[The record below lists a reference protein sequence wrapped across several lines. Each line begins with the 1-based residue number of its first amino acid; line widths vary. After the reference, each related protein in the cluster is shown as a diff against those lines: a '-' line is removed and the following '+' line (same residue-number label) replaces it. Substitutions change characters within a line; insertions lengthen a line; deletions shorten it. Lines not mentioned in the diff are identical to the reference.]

1 MPNRAIAGC
10 LIALSLL
17 LFSNLAYTADS
28 GKTQPTVAR
37 TNPAV
42 GSQLKAG
49 DLYALVVGVAKYKDP
64 KIPKLDLSDK
74 DAKEFA
80 DFLKTQN
87 EIFKTA
93 NVTSLLNEK
102 ATKSEVEKYLYYTL
116 PKVEKDDTVILF
128 FSGHGAVDPYR
139 PNDFLFLP
147 FDAESEYLGTTSVK
161 MTGMEFLKGVNAKRV
176 LIIADACYAGGFSGM
191 KSKAFSPSLDQFLQ
205 EARNSSGTAII
216 TSARS
221 GELSWE
227 SPNFK
232 NSVFT
237 HNFLEGLKGKADKD
251 RDGIVSLS
259 EAYDYARSH
268 TEKETDGKQHPQ
280 FVAKVDGAFP
290 LSFVGSRVPVFELK
304 KSLFK
309 SVEAGNTDNV
319 EQLIG
324 QIAEVDAR
332 NERNETPLII
342 AARHGQGEVVK
353 LLLSRGAEVDAM
365 NLQGATALSRAA
377 EAGHDQVVK
386 LLLAAGADVERKNQY
401 GLTPLALAS
410 SQGNLKI
417 SEILLNEGASVRART
432 NDGDTP
438 LSLAAAG
445 GHAEMVKLLMEWD
458 ADVKTA
464 DLNSATALE
473 KAARYGNAEIVKIL
487 LSKAAGIKMA
497 GEGLPERRLVMA
509 VLRGDTHK
517 VNEILSQPVDVDAQ
531 TDSKDTALLFASGL
545 GHSEA
550 VKALLAKRAK
560 VDLKGNNE
568 VTALIRASE
577 NGHADVVKILL
588 DAGAD
593 PNAKDLNGDTALSL
607 AAGKGRMASVKALC
621 AKEALVDASN
631 NSGSTPLMTAARNGH
646 ADVVRFLVASAATVG
661 AKNKE
666 GDTPLI
672 AAAARGHA
680 EIVKFLVSKDAG
692 INVKNNQQKTALIKA
707 AQNGHRSVVKI
718 LLAAGADTS
727 AEDWEGKNAL
737 ALALEAGSQ
746 EIVDLLKSKQ

>member
-17 LFSNLAYTADS
+17 LFSIPAHTADS
-28 GKTQPTVAR
+28 GKTQPTVTR
-37 TNPAV
+37 SIPAV

-49 DLYALVVGVAKYKDP
+49 DLYALVVGVSKYKDS

-74 DAKEFA
+74 DAKEFGE
-80 DFLKTQN
+80 FLKTQN
-87 EIFKTA
+87 QIFKTA
-93 NVTSLLNEK
+93 NVTYLLNEK

-116 PKVEKDDTVILF
+116 PKAEKEDTVILF
-128 FSGHGAVDPYR
+128 FSGHGAFDPIR

-147 FDAESEYLGTTSVK
+147 FDAEPQYLGTTSVK
-161 MTGMEFLKGVNAKRV
+161 MTGLEFLKGVNAERV
-176 LIIADACYAGGFSGM
+176 LIIADACYAGGFTDM
-191 KSKAFSPSLDQFLQ
+191 KAKALSPSLELFLQ
-205 EARNSSGTAII
+205 EARSSSGRAII

-227 SPNFK
+227 APDSK

-251 RDGIVSLS
+251 HDGVVTLN
-259 EAYDYARSH
+259 EAYEYAYSH
-268 TEKETDGKQHPQ
+268 TKDETRGKQHPQ
-280 FVAKVDGAFP
+280 FEGKVVGAFP
-290 LSFVGSRVPVFELK
+290 LSFVGSRVPPSELK
-304 KSLFK
+304 KSLFR
-309 SVEAGNTDNV
+309 SVEAGNTVNV
-319 EQLIG
+319 EALIA

-332 NERNETPLII
+332 NERNDTPLII

-365 NLQGATALSRAA
+365 NLQGATGLSRAA

-386 LLLAAGADVERKNQY
+386 LLLAAGADVERKNQD
-401 GLTPLALAS
+401 GLTPLALAC

-417 SEILLNEGASVRART
+417 AELLLDEGASVKART
-432 NDGDTP
+432 NDGETP
-438 LSLAAAG
+438 LSLAAAS
-445 GHAEMVKLLMEWD
+445 GHSEMVKLLMEWD

-464 DLNSATALE
+464 DLTSATALE
-473 KAARYGNAEIVKIL
+473 KAARYGHAEIVRIL

-497 GEGLPERRLVMA
+497 GGGLPERRLVMA
-509 VLRGDTHK
+509 VLRGDTQK
-517 VNEILSQPVDVDAQ
+517 VNEMLSQAVDVDAQ
-531 TDSKDTALLFASGL
+531 TESKDTALLFASGL

-550 VKALLAKRAK
+550 VKALLAKKAK

-568 VTALIRASE
+568 VTALMRAAE
-577 NGHADVVKILL
+577 NGHGDVVKILL
-588 DAGAD
+588 GAGAD
-593 PNAKDLNGDTALSL
+593 PNAKDINGDTALSL
-607 AAGKGRMASVKALC
+607 AAGKGRMASVRALC
-621 AKEALVDASN
+621 AKEALVDARN
-631 NSGSTPLMTAARNGH
+631 NSGGTPLMAAARNGH
-646 ADVVRFLVASAATVG
+646 TDVVKFLVSSGSLVG

-672 AAAARGHA
+672 AASARGHVD
-680 EIVKFLVSKDAG
+680 IVKFLLSKEAD

-718 LLAAGADTS
+718 LLAAGADAS

-746 EIVDLLKSKQ
+746 DIVDLLKSKQ